1 MEKRIDT
8 FIIREAGGL
17 RFSNSLVLGGGLQI
31 GATEG
36 EIPELLG
43 TAGELVLRP
52 SGGNDI
58 VRIQAALDTPGIAR
72 VRLGPGTFN
81 IGYDAVGSSVIRP
94 KPGQRISG
102 SGMYLTTLVSPTG
115 DGLLEMVA
123 GNTVD
128 ALSLDGVFVGG
139 GLPADTSIHRVDSV
153 RITNTDIAMELG
165 GNWVVT
171 DVVISNATGVAIE
184 VVRARAVIQN
194 VTITNAATGLVLDGG
209 AASHVSDVTITDCGA
224 GVVVNNTA
232 SVNLSA
238 VRLTRCGSGFRIE
251 NTTGAVLDACSVRE
265 HTSTGAGAQGP
276 LRIVG
281 GSNVTVSAFGSQM
294 TATVAGS
301 PPHVVVAGGATL
313 VAFTSVSRANGS
325 VAPAFEVDVA
335 GAGGRVLFLQQ
346 NFDPAKINSGGKYV
360 AL

>member
-31 GATEG
+31 GDTEG

-43 TAGELVLRP
+43 MVGELVLQP

-58 VRIQAALDTPGIAR
+58 VRIQAALDTPGVAR

-81 IGYDAVGSSVIRP
+81 IGYNAVGSSVIRP

-102 SGMYLTTLVSPTG
+102 SGMYLTTLLSPTG
-115 DGLLEMVA
+115 DGLIEMVA

-128 ALSLDGVFVGG
+128 ALSLDGVYVGG

-153 RITNTDIAMELG
+153 RITNTDVAMEIG

-171 DVVISNATGVAIE
+171 NVVISNAAGAAIE

-194 VTITNAATGLVLDGG
+194 VTITNAATGLILDGG
-209 AASHVSDVTITDCGA
+209 AGSHVSDVTITDCGA
-224 GVVVNNTA
+224 GVVLRNTVKVDI
-232 SVNLSA
+232 STVGLI
-238 VRLTRCGSGFRIE
+238 RCGSGFLLE
-251 NTTGAVLDACSVRE
+251 NTSTAVLNACAVAE
-265 HTSTGAGAQGP
+265 YVTTGAGAQGP

-281 GSNVTVSAFGSQM
+281 GSNVTVSAFASQIA
-294 TATVAGS
+294 ATTAGS
-301 PPHVVVAGGATL
+301 PPHVVVSGGAIL
-313 VAFTSVSRANGS
+313 VAFTSVSRFNGTA
-325 VAPAFEVDVA
+325 APAVEVDVA

-346 NFDPAKINSGGKYV
+346 NFDPARINSGGKYV